1 MSIAPRQRGAWIE
14 TARWPAPPS
23 TPNTHRPPAT
33 GAWTETNASTAGVS
47 ACVVL
52 LILVILARRSASSI
66 GAAAGSAVIDL
77 GAGGVIGIGEAIGIR
92 ADIKAIHQRITDAHD
107 SAEAAHS
114 WLDAHL
120 EKGK

>member
-1 MSIAPRQRGAWIE
+1 
-14 TARWPAPPS
+14 
-23 TPNTHRPPAT
+23 
-33 GAWTETNASTAGVS
+33 
-47 ACVVL
+47 